1 MAKEYYLKIRNL
13 LLPKLEENLL
23 SQNVILKSVH
33 DIINQELKI
42 IESSELYYFSFM
54 HDKKHLCSLNPMSHI
69 SVFIDT
75 IFLFYAI
82 LIHN

>member
-1 MAKEYYLKIRNL
+1 MAKEYYLEIRNL
-13 LLPKLEENLL
+13 LLPKLEDNLL
-23 SQNVILKSVH
+23 SQNVIH
-33 DIINQELKI
+33 DIINQELKVM
-42 IESSELYYFSFM
+42 ESSELYYFSLM
-54 HDKKHLCSLNPMSHI
+54 HGKKHLYTLNPMSHI